1 MSNMLKFNGYYGS
14 VEFSLEDSILHG
26 KIQCINDLVTYEA
39 DTLPALQAAFEEA
52 VTDYLQTC
60 EELGRD
66 ADKTMSGTFN
76 VRIGQNLHK
85 SAFLAACNAGQSLN
99 DYVKAAVEEKLSN
112 KKEFHFHFEQK
123 ETTKISS
130 HSFVTSSQAD
140 LKWTGVIEKDKRT
153 HH

>member
-1 MSNMLKFNGYYGS
+1 MSNMLNFKGYYGS
-14 VEFSLEDSILHG
+14 VEFSLDDGVLHG
-26 KIQCINDLVTYEA
+26 KIQCINDVVTYEA

-60 EELGRD
+60 QELGRD

-76 VRIGQNLHK
+76 IRIGQVLHK
-85 SAFLAACNAGQSLN
+85 KAFLAACQVGQSLN
-99 DYVKAAVEEKLSN
+99 DFIKTAVEEKLSN

-123 ETTKISS
+123 ETTKTHS

-140 LKWTGVIEKDKRT
+140 LKWTGVVEKRT